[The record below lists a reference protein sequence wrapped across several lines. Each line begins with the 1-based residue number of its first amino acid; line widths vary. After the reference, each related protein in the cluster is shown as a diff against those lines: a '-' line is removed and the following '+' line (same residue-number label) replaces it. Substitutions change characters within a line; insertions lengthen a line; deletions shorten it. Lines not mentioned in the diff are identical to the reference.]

1 MEGEF
6 AVKANSLSGVV
17 YEGDIAGRTSVS
29 YSVSIKN
36 YTNKTELNGTI
47 IGGMVGEIQNSGD
60 NKQIIL
66 ENCLNLAKL
75 TTTSYVGG
83 LVGNMNATQAT
94 IRNCANGGE
103 LTGTGNYAAGGLVT
117 HTTTTAVTCE
127 NSLYLKTDKV
137 TKGLGDQADSA
148 GVITLDTAKV
158 TNGTFSTPIADFLSA
173 IAPTALTVSGNA
185 KLDDTSLTYT
195 EAGEQEIIFYWNST
209 ELYRETV
216 TVTAKDMLT
225 VSGTY
230 TYNGK
235 EQTVSYEVRDG
246 SKTLTVGKDYT
257 VSGNTKKNAGT
268 HTVTVTGQGNYTGEV
283 SKDWRIAPPGLTIT
297 AEDKTAYVGAQQPE
311 LTYTVDGLLEA
322 DKETLS
328 DVTLHVSAPEGV
340 VPMNRAGTYD
350 IVVASAT
357 YDTGK
362 YELTTENGTLT
373 VRARHS
379 SGTTTGST
387 GGVSVDRPANGTVTV
402 SPADPVKG
410 STATI
415 TVTPDKGQTLKDL
428 EVLDKSGNSL
438 PLTDLGNGKF
448 SFVMP
453 EGKVTVK
460 AEFGE
465 AEAFVN
471 PYNDVKPGDWYY
483 SAVKYVTVNGLMN
496 GTGKGFEPNL
506 ATSRAMIWTILARMS
521 GADTAS
527 DGEWYAAAQQWTVA
541 NGVSDGTMPNGTI
554 TREQLAAMLYRYAVS
569 KGMVKAPATADLSA
583 FADAG
588 RVSSYAVEAMQWA
601 VSTGLMNGMDGKLA
615 SQGSATRAQ
624 VATMLMRFAELG

>member
-1 MEGEF
+1 M
-6 AVKANSLSGVV
+6 
-17 YEGDIAGRTSVS
+17 
-29 YSVSIKN
+29 
-36 YTNKTELNGTI
+36 
-47 IGGMVGEIQNSGD
+47 
-60 NKQIIL
+60 
-66 ENCLNLAKL
+66 
-75 TTTSYVGG
+75 
-83 LVGNMNATQAT
+83 
-94 IRNCANGGE
+94 
-103 LTGTGNYAAGGLVT
+103 
-117 HTTTTAVTCE
+117 
-127 NSLYLKTDKV
+127 
-137 TKGLGDQADSA
+137 
-148 GVITLDTAKV
+148 
-158 TNGTFSTPIADFLSA
+158 
-173 IAPTALTVSGNA
+173 
-185 KLDDTSLTYT
+185 
-195 EAGEQEIIFYWNST
+195 
-209 ELYRETV
+209 
-216 TVTAKDMLT
+216 
-225 VSGTY
+225 
-230 TYNGK
+230 
-235 EQTVSYEVRDG
+235 
-246 SKTLTVGKDYT
+246 
-257 VSGNTKKNAGT
+257 
-268 HTVTVTGQGNYTGEV
+268 TVTGQGNYTDEV
-283 SKDWRIAPPGLTIT
+283 SKEWRIAPAGLTIKSVTLESRAYDGEKAVKVTSVTFDGLQNGENLTDYTVTGMMADADAGTDKTVTVDVTLKDTVKNYTLANGEFKDGKITIDKATYTGAKESEKDTKYGDTASVDLSSLIPDNAGKVTLGTPAANNMIFDEARISGKELTYKLKAGTAVVTITAAETDTYAKGTATVTVTVAHRVLTIT

-311 LTYTVDGLLEA
+311 LTYKVDGLLEA
-322 DKETLS
+322 GKEMLS
-328 DVTLHVSAPEGV
+328 DVTLSVSAPEGII
-340 VPMNRAGTYD
+340 PMNRVGTYD

-387 GGVSVDRPANGTVTV
+387 GGVSVDRPANGTVTA

-410 STATI
+410 STVTI
-415 TVTPDKGQTLKDL
+415 TVTPDKGQTLKDI

-453 EGKVTVK
+453 EGTVTVK

-483 SAVKYVTVNGLMN
+483 SAVEYVTVNGLMN

-527 DGEWYAAAQQWTVA
+527 DGEWYAAAQQWAVA
-541 NGVSDGTMPNGTI
+541 NGVSGGTMPNGTI

-588 RVSSYAVEAMQWA
+588 SVSSYAVEAMQWA

-615 SQGSATRAQ
+615 PQGSATRAQ
-624 VATMLMRFAELG
+624 VTTMLMRFAELG